1 MIGCSSFVQ
10 SKRTRDNVCL
20 NFERVLV
27 QNILYGLPPTTMI
40 RQRLKSSPSTDAK
53 GRGKTQLVT
62 CTQRPPLRF
71 DQAET
76 KLLYTL
82 QWLLLDAASECA
94 DNDPNFKVNAQRE
107 RAYLHDLA
115 SLQLFIYLFAPVLE
129 RLKCEDFDTLKLE
142 SGLRLW
148 APLILH
154 RQPYEGSF
162 PVPVKTP
169 SGQFDEEV
177 NVNPL
182 RSYVDQFG
190 PLPTVFQR
198 PGEGLIEEDELG
210 GLEAVSGVS
219 RQVPHSITPF
229 YPTSPNLKIPNAE
242 SSDEDSA
249 CYNRHSVSISASAL
263 KQSHNRPVVPMAR
276 LNDICPVSLKDTD
289 SEESKSNRS
298 ESFTIGRSYLE
309 QTLEEQIESLTQT
322 VLKEAM
328 ATDTVL
334 ASHCDLAVMR
344 CLFSPEWSEAGA
356 VWALRYLERRLMLL
370 RHERRRERA
379 EARAHSR
386 FQRLRA
392 TLPEAFFAAA
402 DAVTGQA
409 ADLRVLRSLSM
420 PQLAPPHHYPSF
432 ETSTIT
438 ATPASQPHITG
449 SASIATAAT
458 DITDEGDN
466 GERHSA
472 DGRRKIFVV
481 DGTGGDEKQS
491 TSMSQN
497 TSSFDQQSSNTESQP
512 VSIVPAS
519 QLREPTTLPTLHH
532 FSSDP
537 PTSQARFVTS
547 DAIVTS
553 SPDLDEPTL
562 SKPLSD
568 ESIPEDHSGFLTV
581 PSTDTKQM
589 DTASG
594 SILRRS
600 NRTPLSPKSVA
611 DLIDLRDGRPLFS
624 KTKSQISL
632 NEARFFGSDV
642 TVNLDEVTDSQ
653 NSIDAGSVNFD
664 LGFGFLLHRCHSD
677 TNITYNSVQQID
689 EVTGSNHYI
698 KRDGQINCA
707 TLLRG
712 LYWVCNLQSSIRVGE
727 HLLKNV
733 YCLIDLCALTWK
745 KPKSKKQSKPR
756 QCYRQSHEDSTHS
769 SVTRVGRRT
778 YGRHGPHARSK
789 SVAILGLQ
797 PGLNYTSGYGGR
809 ASHVPSRGSSI
820 ITHDD
825 IGSVEKLVKVNSSG
839 RLTPF
844 GRIRNRRQIPV
855 DDGGERSA
863 EMSSDEENS
872 ATRSVRVQQMHSN
885 FRKSDKYLNVDS
897 TASTQVRFQSRKQ
910 IPTRQ
915 SNNYSFRRGGEIP
928 ACEPTR
934 LLPNRLRIVDKRP
947 QRKVRTGENTTL
959 QEKTPAMLAEE
970 QQQATINFGLIMEIL
985 VKIIRVLGCSHGH
998 PNVCGSGG
1006 GGGLR
1011 STTSGLGYPDNQ
1023 AGAVTAMLRRH
1034 AHECLLRMFHAN
1046 KSLFYC
1052 FFSRLIA
1059 AVPITELMEFLHGLT
1074 SFCLDP
1080 VVLNPTRSGSSEKW
1094 SYHNSFGQ
1102 SFTGEGTRG
1111 AEGVIIS
1118 SLMGTLVRRFVRC
1131 RRELATQE
1139 NISLF
1144 TEVRHLLTYL
1154 KSVHG
1159 NTFRRALL
1167 CALLCPMRTVL
1178 MRNKPSA
1185 PLPRPRMLSA
1195 RNSLWPTFA
1204 PKRPSMIIPPTDFI
1218 DVGDCS
1224 SALQNKR
1231 SHGQNLKSVETKF
1244 CKPVI
1249 ERRLVD
1255 LPALKENLRD
1265 FAFLLEC
1272 LEPGTLPEPQLVASF
1287 LDLNAPVLARAC
1299 LLLECAFFVHRCN
1312 RGEWPAWMKIN
1323 LPLPIQQ
1330 AEHLTQSTTSSQ
1342 RIAISISGPASAG
1355 ADSIDLH
1362 SSAFCTTS
1370 QIQWS
1375 AGRLFHSWAEAL
1387 GIRIMAFLEGNSS
1400 AEIYLNRDF
1409 QSDENFL
1416 DDATVNPNGDSCPYA
1431 LLVMAVQLLNEITTF
1446 LRESHQHATRAQVA
1460 ASSSASSSAAVR
1472 TVEHSS
1478 QWDGSSGANGRRNLA
1493 GASNAPPL
1501 GALKSTRR
1509 RLSIL
1514 MPIFAQSEV
1523 KDKHNPVY
1531 IELSNVRG
1539 EDDDTNSRFT
1549 EEYARK
1555 PVSKSL
1561 TRKRQRSGSFR
1572 QSFQLSSL
1580 MGNPRSAKTE
1590 GGLRRMSSRASTS
1603 GGEGVAGDSSLD
1615 DGTSG
1620 AYGSHASRH
1629 ALPPSSSTSASLRP
1643 EAPSAANAWGRRSE
1657 SGEALV
1663 CPENNAELEFS
1674 KRSPRRDRRRTSLG
1688 AVRDPSRSSSSR
1700 AQNQTHVADFY
1711 SSNMPWIPA
1720 VIAFAKRTTFGCKH
1734 QPKCEANCFDR
1745 QQQQLRSL
1753 LQAIRQVYSATTES
1767 SFIRSVDDL
1776 PEGRRVRGTVSD
1788 TISTSDARSGNG
1800 GGSTSCQ
1807 CIPDPFSGAGG
1818 AGNEEE
1824 ESGYSD
1830 EVNDSDQE
1838 ITGTGGL
1845 EDLLRLALNPA
1856 PLLRGAGPASMS
1868 AFGVGGG
1875 DPELETSASIL
1886 HRVFGGRDH
1895 QDKRNT
1901 FFTRNAKRKES
1912 SAFTSGWREA
1922 TTPIFDRF
1930 RRKGTPKRGSGAF
1943 ISDDGGT
1950 GGFCGPGGLS
1960 SLMNLSL
1967 LAGAGTGL
1975 AAANSS
1981 PSLVR
1986 LLEAVKSGL
1995 ASGTML
2001 SVEGDDGQSEAAE
2014 FGKTKV
2020 RPLAHQTDSP
2030 ELMYLDTQVQ
2040 SLRSSFFNLLNKGAL
2055 LLSSEQL
2062 EEVVPLA
2069 WELLL
2074 EADPEL
2080 ISSAASLI
2088 LFAAVKCS
2096 AFVQKLLYTELQ
2108 HAELNNRLNAV
2119 LRFRALWTA
2128 RQQVWSR
2135 LEEGA
2140 SQCLKVPP
2148 PLIEYVLPSPTLG
2161 NPSIQ
2166 VPDPA
2171 WETRKG
2177 TLAEEVQLKQ
2187 NEATKTFVTA
2197 STSRRKQQQEL
2208 LARAVTAAKLAR
2220 DEARSLFHITTSSIL
2235 ELAATEAV
2243 FSKDHRGDE
2252 AGGGED
2258 GNIGMANSV
2267 VQEEFN
2273 LAARKVSFAPMNRS
2287 LNLQAR
2293 SFSWRN
2299 GSFPLFRDNVTLAD
2313 DDEAGIS
2320 NTSMLLTHQL
2330 KMAQTFFP
2338 SCICAATLPLTNLMD
2353 DCAVNNEGI
2362 AVSTVAETV
2371 IWQCLLEDT
2380 SLFLRYIFEKLTRVP
2395 HKDDLISVIR
2405 KLVQRLPELPMQT
2418 AHILFNNLVG
2428 CIMFHV
2434 RTPSFDAPDS
2444 IASIL
2449 CVLHMIIP
2457 YVKNI
2462 YFKDLKQTFRR
2473 EQIDSTLLVTANL
2486 PCAKQF
2492 NVFCDTICVAQLV
2505 KLQDDNKDYRFNDI
2519 LTEAL
2524 EGNGMPHS
2532 EYHLHVLCDD
2542 RSNIIRNSNHY
2553 VRDFY
2558 PFKRNHIP
2566 KLKLMRVDRE
2576 TGQQL
2581 LQRNAFSLKVQEV
2594 GKLLLVKTILQTTA
2608 ASHMSN
2614 HILFLREELAK
2625 LPSFPRK
2632 ALEAEFTLYECG
2644 DMGKALFA
2652 MDSMH
2657 KLTWCQLINSMF
2669 QKMTSTFPWSTDL
2682 QLFLNVY
2689 NGTLVLHAEDT
2700 TILRQCLA
2708 FYLQCCY
2715 QFKMIFSVNGYL
2727 SILPTIIRVYHNNQH
2742 NGILKQAIEFIFR
2755 QFYIMH
2761 RTPFILQM
2769 FGSIANY
2776 IDLSPDDAIQSNF
2789 YRIQPETL
2797 YQLLRAIG
2805 REIPDTLGI
2814 LQLCSFSKPLKA
2826 LVILQAMFPYI
2837 LRDLPIICGEECTG
2851 ADSRKFELQ
2860 VIQQLSVMVKQLI
2873 CTTEWMTRRS
2883 DDTKSVVSSTVSS
2896 SSIPGGPRGLGG
2908 DSVKR
2913 LATSDQPA
2921 KMPEWAS
2928 AISGNYSHYHHHQ
2941 HHSLMQQHLQRSLTR
2956 SGSPSTGAVGSRDRR
2971 PPSSESSNKRSAHR
2985 QLYSGDSFKGAS
2997 GALKRS
3003 ASAVMGA
3010 SGGGGG
3016 SGSGGGGG
3024 DSGHHI
3030 GTPAGWRKSSIEPRE
3045 AILQIASEFLTVA
3058 HRRLGELG
3066 ERQKSSELLDGK
3078 AFMRLSELA
3087 QSIVKQF
3094 PHNVNL
3100 LKSRPLQ
3107 RFFLEI
3113 LPLADWSHESLRGC
3127 KALETLVGRLN
3138 RTLPKLLE
3146 TASFRRQ
3153 ISWEHLTNLIR
3164 ALYRTVQRNRAVAH
3178 LKEIKLFNDYLKRS
3192 LVVGPNAWWSSE
3204 RLFTTTPQAT
3214 ITMVT
3219 AQHLGRRATMGT
3231 TTAGGERSVTYTP
3244 GVTFHPELI
3253 TSTAERRAPP
3263 RVSRSPT
3270 STGSTL
3276 TSSLAKGTASSTSS
3290 GERVSTT
3297 TATGGAVET
3306 SCLPTGFASEATRF
3320 IALMLSCLESSY
3332 RLKDL
3337 CERANFEFCRCP
3349 TIFEGGTENLSN
3361 YLAYLI
3367 VPLLLHCSTGRGD
3380 YPSLSKEN
3388 VYYALEVCLSGLFV
3402 GSEKCTSTGGVAST
3416 AGTETVGVG
3425 SSRPSGAASDH
3436 MAFEGPRKLGIHSS
3450 FMLTNSKSN
3459 QPMGAMGEG
3468 CGPGGGSGSGGG
3480 GGIKSSLGQSMSGTV
3495 GVTGLL
3501 QLPNLLGGP
3510 PVTGST
3516 WELIRPSG
3524 LACDLGGGRVHG
3536 CVVNLVG
3543 PTLHSMRHPKAE
3555 EIPGASAVGAMTAAT
3570 STAFPGNS
3578 VKVSHANPSIL
3589 SNHEKN
3595 VQSQI
3600 DVVHKLAFLGLK
3612 LILIV
3617 YPRHALAKSRHIIAI
3632 LAKLAFYQC
3641 CGVQLWKFLDF
3652 VVTYRPSIFMHM
3664 APFFRFQVL
3673 NFKCETQG
3681 EQAFQ
3686 QIIGQKL
3693 IGLHLPPQQT
3703 IVSLLKELL
3712 LDLQILRE
3720 EKQML
3725 NLMRQ
3730 KHQLF
3735 LSPRQMPD
3743 SSMLAPSAA
3752 SDSGNSVASAPLPGI
3767 LRHSSEK
3774 HFCILEGGQARPF
3787 SQIEFRQSLLRRT
3800 SGKRIAAHDG
3810 SRFLSHHRTL
3820 SQRKPILTASVE
3832 SLPRQSGPPGGLD
3845 KRHRSNGKTR
3855 GELRRAMTNAEG
3867 GEKRSERYLFG
3878 LANNTPSPQDD
3889 GTEDINDGVG
3899 MDELNAPAN
3908 PLIAAAVATSLY
3920 GSAAPYT
3927 HVREKARE
3935 ELPDLIGVADP
3946 LEPYKQSRP
3955 QLRSSKP
3962 TDNIPLVDLHALS
3975 STSIPPLTPLSPPH
3989 LQDPAV
3995 ISTFD
4000 SQLPAAP
4007 QMTWSHV
4014 DTPTKIHYV

>member
-1 MIGCSSFVQ
+1 MTF
-10 SKRTRDNVCL
+10 
-20 NFERVLV
+20 
-27 QNILYGLPPTTMI
+27 
-40 RQRLKSSPSTDAK
+40 
-53 GRGKTQLVT
+53 
-62 CTQRPPLRF
+62 
-71 DQAET
+71 
-76 KLLYTL
+76 
-82 QWLLLDAASECA
+82 
-94 DNDPNFKVNAQRE
+94 
-107 RAYLHDLA
+107 
-115 SLQLFIYLFAPVLE
+115 
-129 RLKCEDFDTLKLE
+129 
-142 SGLRLW
+142 
-148 APLILH
+148 
-154 RQPYEGSF
+154 
-162 PVPVKTP
+162 
-169 SGQFDEEV
+169 
-177 NVNPL
+177 
-182 RSYVDQFG
+182 
-190 PLPTVFQR
+190 
-198 PGEGLIEEDELG
+198 
-210 GLEAVSGVS
+210 
-219 RQVPHSITPF
+219 
-229 YPTSPNLKIPNAE
+229 
-242 SSDEDSA
+242 
-249 CYNRHSVSISASAL
+249 
-263 KQSHNRPVVPMAR
+263 
-276 LNDICPVSLKDTD
+276 
-289 SEESKSNRS
+289 
-298 ESFTIGRSYLE
+298 
-309 QTLEEQIESLTQT
+309 LEE
-322 VLKEAM
+322 
-328 ATDTVL
+328 
-334 ASHCDLAVMR
+334 
-344 CLFSPEWSEAGA
+344 
-356 VWALRYLERRLMLL
+356 
-370 RHERRRERA
+370 
-379 EARAHSR
+379 
-386 FQRLRA
+386 
-392 TLPEAFFAAA
+392 
-402 DAVTGQA
+402 
-409 ADLRVLRSLSM
+409 
-420 PQLAPPHHYPSF
+420 
-432 ETSTIT
+432 
-438 ATPASQPHITG
+438 
-449 SASIATAAT
+449 
-458 DITDEGDN
+458 
-466 GERHSA
+466 
-472 DGRRKIFVV
+472 
-481 DGTGGDEKQS
+481 
-491 TSMSQN
+491 
-497 TSSFDQQSSNTESQP
+497 
-512 VSIVPAS
+512 
-519 QLREPTTLPTLHH
+519 
-532 FSSDP
+532 
-537 PTSQARFVTS
+537 
-547 DAIVTS
+547 
-553 SPDLDEPTL
+553 
-562 SKPLSD
+562 
-568 ESIPEDHSGFLTV
+568 
-581 PSTDTKQM
+581 
-589 DTASG
+589 
-594 SILRRS
+594 
-600 NRTPLSPKSVA
+600 
-611 DLIDLRDGRPLFS
+611 
-624 KTKSQISL
+624 
-632 NEARFFGSDV
+632 
-642 TVNLDEVTDSQ
+642 
-653 NSIDAGSVNFD
+653 
-664 LGFGFLLHRCHSD
+664 
-677 TNITYNSVQQID
+677 
-689 EVTGSNHYI
+689 
-698 KRDGQINCA
+698 
-707 TLLRG
+707 
-712 LYWVCNLQSSIRVGE
+712 
-727 HLLKNV
+727 
-733 YCLIDLCALTWK
+733 
-745 KPKSKKQSKPR
+745 
-756 QCYRQSHEDSTHS
+756 
-769 SVTRVGRRT
+769 
-778 YGRHGPHARSK
+778 
-789 SVAILGLQ
+789 
-797 PGLNYTSGYGGR
+797 
-809 ASHVPSRGSSI
+809 
-820 ITHDD
+820 
-825 IGSVEKLVKVNSSG
+825 
-839 RLTPF
+839 
-844 GRIRNRRQIPV
+844 
-855 DDGGERSA
+855 
-863 EMSSDEENS
+863 
-872 ATRSVRVQQMHSN
+872 
-885 FRKSDKYLNVDS
+885 
-897 TASTQVRFQSRKQ
+897 
-910 IPTRQ
+910 
-915 SNNYSFRRGGEIP
+915 
-928 ACEPTR
+928 
-934 LLPNRLRIVDKRP
+934 
-947 QRKVRTGENTTL
+947 
-959 QEKTPAMLAEE
+959 
-970 QQQATINFGLIMEIL
+970 
-985 VKIIRVLGCSHGH
+985 
-998 PNVCGSGG
+998 
-1006 GGGLR
+1006 
-1011 STTSGLGYPDNQ
+1011 
-1023 AGAVTAMLRRH
+1023 
-1034 AHECLLRMFHAN
+1034 
-1046 KSLFYC
+1046 
-1052 FFSRLIA
+1052 
-1059 AVPITELMEFLHGLT
+1059 
-1074 SFCLDP
+1074 
-1080 VVLNPTRSGSSEKW
+1080 
-1094 SYHNSFGQ
+1094 
-1102 SFTGEGTRG
+1102 
-1111 AEGVIIS
+1111 
-1118 SLMGTLVRRFVRC
+1118 
-1131 RRELATQE
+1131 
-1139 NISLF
+1139 
-1144 TEVRHLLTYL
+1144 
-1154 KSVHG
+1154 
-1159 NTFRRALL
+1159 
-1167 CALLCPMRTVL
+1167 
-1178 MRNKPSA
+1178 
-1185 PLPRPRMLSA
+1185 
-1195 RNSLWPTFA
+1195 
-1204 PKRPSMIIPPTDFI
+1204 
-1218 DVGDCS
+1218 
-1224 SALQNKR
+1224 
-1231 SHGQNLKSVETKF
+1231 
-1244 CKPVI
+1244 
-1249 ERRLVD
+1249 
-1255 LPALKENLRD
+1255 
-1265 FAFLLEC
+1265 
-1272 LEPGTLPEPQLVASF
+1272 
-1287 LDLNAPVLARAC
+1287 
-1299 LLLECAFFVHRCN
+1299 
-1312 RGEWPAWMKIN
+1312 
-1323 LPLPIQQ
+1323 
-1330 AEHLTQSTTSSQ
+1330 
-1342 RIAISISGPASAG
+1342 
-1355 ADSIDLH
+1355 
-1362 SSAFCTTS
+1362 
-1370 QIQWS
+1370 
-1375 AGRLFHSWAEAL
+1375 
-1387 GIRIMAFLEGNSS
+1387 NSS
-1400 AEIYLNRDF
+1400 AEIYLSRDF

-1446 LRESHQHATRAQVA
+1446 LRESHQHSTRAQVGA
-1460 ASSSASSSAAVR
+1460 PPSSSSLAAAR
-1472 TVEHSS
+1472 AAEHSS
-1478 QWDGSSGANGRRNLA
+1478 QWDSSGGANGLRSLAGSSGAPSFG
-1493 GASNAPPL
+1493 G
-1501 GALKSTRR
+1501 LKSTRR

-1514 MPIFAQSEV
+1514 MPMFAQSEV
-1523 KDKHNPVY
+1523 KDKHNSVY
-1531 IELSNVRG
+1531 LELSNVRG
-1539 EDDDTNSRFT
+1539 EDGDTAAGVTDEYEAIHSVSGTGGHSSRQISFAVNDNDRERCNSLQGSVSSLDIQS
-1549 EEYARK
+1549 EVVGKPSRK
-1555 PVSKSL
+1555 SASKSL

-1580 MGNPRSAKTE
+1580 MGNPRSAKIE

-1603 GGEGVAGDSSLD
+1603 GGEGVVGGGGGLDTTLD
-1615 DGTSG
+1615 DGSNGASG
-1620 AYGSHASRH
+1620 NHSSRR
-1629 ALPPSSSTSASLRP
+1629 APSPSSSASTSLRP
-1643 EAPSAANAWGRRSE
+1643 EVLSAAGVWGRRSE
-1657 SGEALV
+1657 SGEALI
-1663 CPENNAELEFS
+1663 CPETDAELDIS

-1688 AVRDPSRSSSSR
+1688 AARDPSRSSSSR
-1700 AQNQTHVADFY
+1700 AQNQSLVADFY

-1734 QPKCEANCFDR
+1734 QPNCEANCFDR

-1767 SFIRSVDDL
+1767 SFIRSVDEL
-1776 PEGRRVRGTVSD
+1776 PEGRRVRGTVGD
-1788 TISTSDARSGNG
+1788 AISTPDARFGNG
-1800 GGSTSCQ
+1800 GATSCQ
-1807 CIPDPFSGAGG
+1807 CVSDSFSGAGG

-1824 ESGYSD
+1824 ESVYSD
-1830 EVNDSDQE
+1830 EVNDSDQD
-1838 ITGTGGL
+1838 ITGNSGL
-1845 EDLLRLALNPA
+1845 EDLLRLALNPT
-1856 PLLRGAGPASMS
+1856 PLLRGAGSAPMS
-1868 AFGVGGG
+1868 TFGVAGG

-1895 QDKRNT
+1895 QDKRNAL
-1901 FFTRNAKRKES
+1901 FNRNAKRKES
-1912 SAFTSGWREA
+1912 SVFTSGWREA

-1930 RRKGTPKRGSGAF
+1930 RRKGTPKRGSGAGV
-1943 ISDDGGT
+1943 SDDSGA

-1975 AAANSS
+1975 TAANSS

-1995 ASGTML
+1995 TNGTTL
-2001 SVEGDDGQSEAAE
+2001 SVEGDDAQSEEAE
-2014 FGKTKV
+2014 LGKTKV

-2080 ISSAASLI
+2080 TSSAASLI

-2096 AFVQKLLYTELQ
+2096 AFIQKLLYTELQ
-2108 HAELNNRLNAV
+2108 HTDLNNRLNAV

-2177 TLAEEVQLKQ
+2177 TSAEEVQLKQ

-2220 DEARSLFHITTSSIL
+2220 DEARSLFHITTSAIL
-2235 ELAATEAV
+2235 ELAATEVV

-2258 GNIGMANSV
+2258 GNVVMANSV

-2287 LNLQAR
+2287 LNIQTR

-2313 DDEAGIS
+2313 DDEAGS
-2320 NTSMLLTHQL
+2320 NNASMLLTHQL
-2330 KMAQTFFP
+2330 KVAQTFFP
-2338 SCICAATLPLTNLMD
+2338 SCICAATLPLTNLID

-2362 AVSTVAETV
+2362 AVSTVVETV
-2371 IWQCLLEDT
+2371 VWQCLLEDT

-2524 EGNGMPHS
+2524 EGNGVPHS

-2614 HILFLREELAK
+2614 HILFLREELVK

-2742 NGILKQAIEFIFR
+2742 NGILKQAIEFIFK

-2776 IDLSPDDAIQSNF
+2776 IDLSPDDTAQSNF

-2826 LVILQAMFPYI
+2826 LDFCYADDSQSWSIFETVNLCVTVQVYAPESYRSGQMMVILQAIFPYI
-2837 LRDLPIICGEECTG
+2837 LRDLPTICCEECTG

-2860 VIQQLSVMVKQLI
+2860 AIQQLSVMIKQLI

-2883 DDTKSVVSSTVSS
+2883 DDTRSVVSSTASS
-2896 SSIPGGPRGLGG
+2896 SSVPGGPRGLGG
-2908 DSVKR
+2908 ASVKR
-2913 LATSDQPA
+2913 LATADQPV

-2928 AISGNYSHYHHHQ
+2928 AISGNCSNRRHQSHHLQ
-2941 HHSLMQQHLQRSLTR
+2941 MQQHLQRSLTR
-2956 SGSPSTGAVGSRDRR
+2956 STSPSTGAIRSGGCR
-2971 PPSSESSNKRSAHR
+2971 PPSAESSSKRSMRR
-2985 QLYSGDSFKGAS
+2985 QRHSGDSFSGAS

-3003 ASAVMGA
+3003 ASAVMGG
-3010 SGGGGG
+3010 SGGGG
-3016 SGSGGGGG
+3016 SSSSGGGGG
-3024 DSGHHI
+3024 DGGHHI
-3030 GTPAGWRKSSIEPRE
+3030 CTPAGWRKSSIEPRE

-3100 LKSRPLQ
+3100 LKSQPLQ
-3107 RFFLEI
+3107 RFFLEV
-3113 LPLADWSHESLRGC
+3113 LPLADWSHESLRSC

-3138 RTLPKLLE
+3138 RTLPKMLE
-3146 TASFRRQ
+3146 TASVRRQ
-3153 ISWEHLTNLIR
+3153 ISWEHFTNLIR
-3164 ALYRTVQRNRAVAH
+3164 ALYLTIQKNRAVAH

-3204 RLFTTTPQAT
+3204 RLFTTPPQAT

-3219 AQHLGRRATMGT
+3219 AQHLGRRATAT
-3231 TTAGGERSVTYTP
+3231 TGGERSATSTP

-3253 TSTAERRAPP
+3253 TSTTEKRVPSRAPL
-3263 RVSRSPT
+3263 SPT
-3270 STGSTL
+3270 STGNAL
-3276 TSSLAKGTASSTSS
+3276 TSSLAKGATSAAPS
-3290 GERVSTT
+3290 GERVSV
-3297 TATGGAVET
+3297 TAGTGGAAET
-3306 SCLPTGFASEATRF
+3306 SCLPAGFASEATRF
-3320 IALMLSCLESSY
+3320 IALILSCLESSY

-3367 VPLLLHCSTGRGD
+3367 VPLLFQCSTGRGD

-3402 GSEKCTSTGGVAST
+3402 GSEKCTSTGGVTTST
-3416 AGTETVGVG
+3416 GTETAGAS
-3425 SSRPSGAASDH
+3425 SSRPSGVAFDH
-3436 MAFEGPRKLGIHSS
+3436 MAYEGPRKLGIHSS
-3450 FMLTNSKSN
+3450 FMLANSKSN

-3468 CGPGGGSGSGGG
+3468 CGVGGGGGSG
-3480 GGIKSSLGQSMSGTV
+3480 GIKTSLGQSMSSTV

-3516 WELIRPSG
+3516 WELIGPSG

-3536 CVVNLVG
+3536 CVVNLIG

-3555 EIPGASAVGAMTAAT
+3555 EIPGAATVGAMSAVTNAAF
-3570 STAFPGNS
+3570 SGNS
-3578 VKVSHANPSIL
+3578 VGVSHASASIL
-3589 SNHEKN
+3589 SNHGKSA
-3595 VQSQI
+3595 QSQI

-3612 LILIV
+3612 LILVV
-3617 YPRHALAKSRHIIAI
+3617 YPRHTLAKSRHIIAS
-3632 LAKLAFYQC
+3632 LAKLAFYRC

-3673 NFKCETQG
+3673 NFQCETQG

-3703 IVSLLKELL
+3703 IVTLLKELL

-3735 LSPRQMPD
+3735 LSPRQMHD
-3743 SSMLAPSAA
+3743 SSMHSPSAPS
-3752 SDSGNSVASAPLPGI
+3752 DSVNSVASAPLPGI
-3767 LRHSSEK
+3767 LRHPSEK
-3774 HFCILEGGQARPF
+3774 HFCILEGGQVRPF

-3800 SGKRIAAHDG
+3800 SGKRITAHDG

-3845 KRHRSNGKTR
+3845 KRHRSNEKTR
-3855 GELRRAMTNAEG
+3855 GELRRAMTSIEG
-3867 GEKRSERYLFG
+3867 VERKAGRYLSG
-3878 LANNTPSPQDD
+3878 LTNTTLSPQDN
-3889 GTEDINDGVG
+3889 GTEDTDTGAG

-3935 ELPDLIGVADP
+3935 ELPDLIGVTDP
-3946 LEPYKQSRP
+3946 SEPFRQNRP
-3955 QLRSSKP
+3955 QPRSSKL
-3962 TDNIPLVDLHALS
+3962 TDNIPLVDLNTS
-3975 STSIPPLTPLSPPH
+3975 PSTSFPPITPLSPPQ
-3989 LQDPAV
+3989 LRDPAV
-3995 ISTFD
+3995 VSTLD
-4000 SQLPAAP
+4000 SHPSAIP
-4007 QMTWSHV
+4007 QMPRSHA
-4014 DTPTKIHYV
+4014 DTLTKIRYV

>member
-1 MIGCSSFVQ
+1 
-10 SKRTRDNVCL
+10 
-20 NFERVLV
+20 
-27 QNILYGLPPTTMI
+27 MI
-40 RQRLKSSPSTDAK
+40 RQRLKSLPSTDAK
-53 GRGKTQLVT
+53 ERGKTQPVT
-62 CTQRPPLRF
+62 CSQRPPLRF

-94 DNDPNFKVNAQRE
+94 DNDPYFKSKIRVMFVSQTRKLSPLLFFATYKDKFHVIDYIHLGE
-107 RAYLHDLA
+107 TTLEVFVPLSY
-115 SLQLFIYLFAPVLE
+115 SLFIYLFAPVLE

-162 PVPVKTP
+162 PVPVKIP
-169 SGQFDEEV
+169 SGQYDEGL

-198 PGEGLIEEDELG
+198 PGEELGEEDELG
-210 GLEAVSGVS
+210 GLEAVCRVS
-219 RQVPHSITPF
+219 SQVPHSIAPF
-229 YPTSPNLKIPNAE
+229 YPTSPNLRIPNAE

-249 CYNRHSVSISASAL
+249 WYDRHSVPISASAL

-276 LNDICPVSLKDTD
+276 LNDICPVSLQDTD
-289 SEESKSNRS
+289 SEQSESNCS
-298 ESFTIGRSYLE
+298 ESFTTGRSYLE

-356 VWALRYLERRLMLL
+356 VWALRYLERRLTLL
-370 RHERRRERA
+370 RHERRRERV
-379 EARAHSR
+379 EASVYSR

-409 ADLRVLRSLSM
+409 ADLGVLRSLSM
-420 PQLAPPHHYPSF
+420 PQLAPPYHHYSF
-432 ETSTIT
+432 GTSNIT
-438 ATPASQPHITG
+438 AMPSSQRHITTG
-449 SASIATAAT
+449 SASVVTATT
-458 DITDEGDN
+458 DIGDDGDDDE
-466 GERHSA
+466 RYSA
-472 DGRRKIFVV
+472 EGRRKLSAA
-481 DGTGGDEKQS
+481 DGTGGDEKHS
-491 TSMSQN
+491 TSLSQK
-497 TSSFDQQSSNTESQP
+497 SSSSDQQSSNTESQP
-512 VSIVPAS
+512 MSTAPAPHPP
-519 QLREPTTLPTLHH
+519 EPTMPPTLHH
-532 FSSDP
+532 FLSDLP
-537 PTSQARFVTS
+537 SSQARLVNS
-547 DAIVTS
+547 DALVTS
-553 SPDLDEPTL
+553 SSSGTFYKRKQIPKPSLEQNKNVKRTGVFEIKDRLSRHGKGRPDLGHANHLGSNNLLDEPTL

-568 ESIPEDHSGFLTV
+568 ESILEDPSGFLTV
-581 PSTDTKQM
+581 PPTDARQM
-589 DTASG
+589 EANIG
-594 SILRRS
+594 GILRRS

-611 DLIDLRDGRPLFS
+611 DLIDLRDDRLLVS
-624 KTKSQISL
+624 NTKSQISL

-642 TVNLDEVTDSQ
+642 TMNLDEATDSQ
-653 NSIDAGSVNFD
+653 NSIDAGSANFD
-664 LGFGFLLHRCHSD
+664 SDSGFLLHRCHSD
-677 TNITYNSVQQID
+677 TNISYNMKSCICVFEVD

-698 KRDGQINCA
+698 KRNGQINCA
-707 TLLRG
+707 TVLRG
-712 LYWVCNLQSSIRVGE
+712 LYWICNLQNSIRVCD

-733 YCLIDLCALTWK
+733 YCLIDLCTLTWEK
-745 KPKSKKQSKPR
+745 SKSKKQSKLR
-756 QCYRQSHEDSTHS
+756 KCYRQPHEDSAHS
-769 SVTRVGRRT
+769 SVTRLSRRT
-778 YGRHGPHARSK
+778 YGHHVPHTRSK

-797 PGLNYTSGYGGR
+797 SGLNYTPSYSGKV
-809 ASHVPSRGSSI
+809 SHVPSRGSSI
-820 ITHDD
+820 VTHDGV
-825 IGSVEKLVKVNSSG
+825 GSVEKLVRVTGSG
-839 RLTPF
+839 RLIPF
-844 GRIRNRRQIPV
+844 GRSRNRRQIPV
-855 DDGGERSA
+855 DDGDERSA

-872 ATRSVRVQQMHSN
+872 TTRSIRAQQMRPN
-885 FRKSDKYLNVDS
+885 FRKSDKYLNVDCQ
-897 TASTQVRFQSRKQ
+897 ASAQVRFQSRKQ
-910 IPTRQ
+910 VPTRHF
-915 SNNYSFRRGGEIP
+915 NTYSFRRSGEIP
-928 ACEPTR
+928 ACGPTR
-934 LLPNRLRIVDKRP
+934 LLPNRLRVVDKRP
-947 QRKVRTGENTTL
+947 QRKVRTEEKTTS
-959 QEKTPAMLAEE
+959 QEKTLAMLADE
-970 QQQATINFGLIMEIL
+970 QQQATINFSLIMEIL
-985 VKIIRVLGCSHGH
+985 VKIIRVLGCSYGH
-998 PNVCGSGG
+998 QNVCGSGG
-1006 GGGLR
+1006 GGGGLR
-1011 STTSGLGYPDNQ
+1011 SATGGLGYSDDPT
-1023 AGAVTAMLRRH
+1023 GAVAAMLRRH
-1034 AHECLLRMFHAN
+1034 AHECLLRMFHSN
-1046 KSLFYC
+1046 KNLFYC
-1052 FFSRLIA
+1052 FFSRFIA

-1080 VVLNPTRSGSSEKW
+1080 VVLNPTKPGSSEKW

-1111 AEGVIIS
+1111 AEGVIIC

-1167 CALLCPMRTVL
+1167 CSLLCPMRTAL
-1178 MRNKPSA
+1178 MRNKPSML
-1185 PLPRPRMLSA
+1185 LPRPRMLST
-1195 RNSLWPTFA
+1195 RNSLWPTSA
-1204 PKRPSMIIPPTDFI
+1204 SKRPSMVIPSTDYI
-1218 DVGDCS
+1218 DVGDFS
-1224 SALQNKR
+1224 FGLQNKR
-1231 SHGQNLKSVETKF
+1231 LHGQNWKSETENKAHYLIIFQMNPAETK
-1244 CKPVI
+1244 CYKPMI

-1330 AEHLTQSTTSSQ
+1330 AEHLTQSATSSQ
-1342 RIAISISGPASAG
+1342 RIAISISGPASTS
-1355 ADSIDLH
+1355 ADPIDLR
-1362 SSAFCTTS
+1362 SSAFRTTA

-1375 AGRLFHSWAEAL
+1375 AGRLFHSWAEVQPL
-1387 GIRIMAFLEGNSS
+1387 FSHFPSTGFRIRIMAFLEGNSS
-1400 AEIYLNRDF
+1400 TEIYLSRDF

-1446 LRESHQHATRAQVA
+1446 LRESHQHATRAQVVA
-1460 ASSSASSSAAVR
+1460 PSSSSSSSAAAR
-1472 TVEHSS
+1472 TMEHSS
-1478 QWDGSSGANGRRNLA
+1478 QWDGSGGANGLRNLA
-1493 GASNAPPL
+1493 GSSGAPSF

-1514 MPIFAQSEV
+1514 MPMFAQSEV
-1523 KDKHNPVY
+1523 KDKHNSVY
-1531 IELSNVRG
+1531 LELSNVRG
-1539 EDDDTNSRFT
+1539 EDGDTASRVT
-1549 EEYARK
+1549 DEYARK
-1555 PVSKSL
+1555 SVSKSL

-1580 MGNPRSAKTE
+1580 MGNPRSTKAE

-1603 GGEGVAGDSSLD
+1603 GGEGVVGSGGGPDTTLD
-1615 DGTSG
+1615 DGSSG
-1620 AYGSHASRH
+1620 ASGNQTSRH
-1629 ALPPSSSTSASLRP
+1629 APPPSSSASTSLRP
-1643 EAPSAANAWGRRSE
+1643 EAPSAAGVWGRRSE
-1657 SGEALV
+1657 SGEALI
-1663 CPENNAELEFS
+1663 CPETDVDLDVS

-1688 AVRDPSRSSSSR
+1688 AVRDPSRSFSSR
-1700 AQNQTHVADFY
+1700 AQNQTLVADFY

-1734 QPKCEANCFDR
+1734 QPTCEANCFDR

-1767 SFIRSVDDL
+1767 SFIRSVDEL

-1788 TISTSDARSGNG
+1788 TVSTPDARSGNG
-1800 GGSTSCQ
+1800 GATSCQ
-1807 CIPDPFSGAGG
+1807 CISDSFSGAGK
-1818 AGNEEE
+1818 EEE
-1824 ESGYSD
+1824 ESVYSD
-1830 EVNDSDQE
+1830 EVNDSDQD
-1838 ITGTGGL
+1838 ITGNSGL
-1845 EDLLRLALNPA
+1845 EDLLRLALNPT
-1856 PLLRGAGPASMS
+1856 PLLRGPAPMS
-1868 AFGVGGG
+1868 TFGVVGG

-1895 QDKRNT
+1895 QDKRNAL
-1901 FFTRNAKRKES
+1901 FNKNVKRKES
-1912 SAFTSGWREA
+1912 SVFTSGWREA

-1930 RRKGTPKRGSGAF
+1930 RRKGTPKRGSGAGV
-1943 ISDDGGT
+1943 SDDGVV

-1975 AAANSS
+1975 TAANSS

-1995 ASGTML
+1995 ANGTTL
-2001 SVEGDDGQSEAAE
+2001 SVEGDDAQSEEAE
-2014 FGKTKV
+2014 LGKTKV

-2080 ISSAASLI
+2080 TSSAASLI

-2096 AFVQKLLYTELQ
+2096 AFIQKLLYTELQ
-2108 HAELNNRLNAV
+2108 HMDLNNRLNAV

-2161 NPSIQ
+2161 NPSVQ

-2177 TLAEEVQLKQ
+2177 TSAEEVQLKQ

-2220 DEARSLFHITTSSIL
+2220 DEARSLFHITTSAIL
-2235 ELAATEAV
+2235 ELAATEVV

-2252 AGGGED
+2252 AGSGED
-2258 GNIGMANSV
+2258 DNEQMFWAVAGAANATIAPTAP
-2267 VQEEFN
+2267 
-2273 LAARKVSFAPMNRS
+2273 AAGA
-2287 LNLQAR
+2287 A
-2293 SFSWRN
+2293 
-2299 GSFPLFRDNVTLAD
+2299 
-2313 DDEAGIS
+2313 DDEAGS
-2320 NTSMLLTHQL
+2320 NNASMLLTHQL

-2353 DCAVNNEGI
+2353 DCTVNNEGI
-2362 AVSTVAETV
+2362 AVSTVVETV

-2524 EGNGMPHS
+2524 EGNGVPHS

-2614 HILFLREELAK
+2614 HILFLREELVK

-2742 NGILKQAIEFIFR
+2742 NGILKQAIEFIFK

-2761 RTPFILQM
+2761 RTPFVLQM

-2776 IDLSPDDAIQSNF
+2776 IDLSPDDTAQSNF
-2789 YRIQPETL
+2789 YRVMIQPETL

-2826 LVILQAMFPYI
+2826 LVYAPESYRSRQMMVILQAIFPYI
-2837 LRDLPIICGEECTG
+2837 LRDLPTICCEECTG

-2860 VIQQLSVMVKQLI
+2860 AIQQLSVMVKQLI

-2883 DDTKSVVSSTVSS
+2883 EDTKSVVSSTTSS
-2896 SSIPGGPRGLGG
+2896 SSVPGGPRGLGG
-2908 DSVKR
+2908 ASVKR
-2913 LATSDQPA
+2913 LATADQPVR
-2921 KMPEWAS
+2921 MPEWAS
-2928 AISGNYSHYHHHQ
+2928 AISGNFSNRRHHPRHLQ
-2941 HHSLMQQHLQRSLTR
+2941 MQQNLQRSLTR
-2956 SGSPSTGAVGSRDRR
+2956 SGSPSTGAIRDGRRR
-2971 PPSSESSNKRSAHR
+2971 PPSAEFSSKRSMRR
-2985 QLYSGDSFKGAS
+2985 QRHSGDSFGGAS

-3003 ASAVMGA
+3003 ASAAM
-3010 SGGGGG
+3010 SGSVGGGG
-3016 SGSGGGGG
+3016 SSSSGGGGG

-3045 AILQIASEFLTVA
+3045 AILQIASEFLTIA

-3100 LKSRPLQ
+3100 LKSQPLQ
-3107 RFFLEI
+3107 RFFMEV
-3113 LPLADWSHESLRGC
+3113 LPLADWSHESLRSC

-3138 RTLPKLLE
+3138 RTLPKMLE
-3146 TASFRRQ
+3146 TASVR
-3153 ISWEHLTNLIR
+3153 
-3164 ALYRTVQRNRAVAH
+3164 
-3178 LKEIKLFNDYLKRS
+3178 LFNDYLKRS

-3204 RLFTTTPQAT
+3204 RLFTTPPQAT

-3219 AQHLGRRATMGT
+3219 AQHLGRRAT
-3231 TTAGGERSVTYTP
+3231 TTAGGDRIP
-3244 GVTFHPELI
+3244 L
-3253 TSTAERRAPP
+3253 
-3263 RVSRSPT
+3263 SPT

-3276 TSSLAKGTASSTSS
+3276 TSSLAKGASSSPS
-3290 GERVSTT
+3290 GERVSA
-3297 TATGGAVET
+3297 TAVTGGAVET
-3306 SCLPTGFASEATRF
+3306 SCLPAGFASEATRF

-3367 VPLLLHCSTGRGD
+3367 VPLLFHCSTGRGD
-3380 YPSLSKEN
+3380 CPSLSKEN

-3402 GSEKCTSTGGVAST
+3402 GSEKYTSTCGVASST
-3416 AGTETVGVG
+3416 GTETVGAV
-3425 SSRPSGAASDH
+3425 SSRPSGVAFDH
-3436 MAFEGPRKLGIHSS
+3436 MAFEAPRKLGIHSS
-3450 FMLTNSKSN
+3450 FMLANSKPN

-3468 CGPGGGSGSGGG
+3468 CGVGGGGGSGGL
-3480 GGIKSSLGQSMSGTV
+3480 KTSLGQSMSGTV

-3516 WELIRPSG
+3516 WELIGPSG

-3536 CVVNLVG
+3536 CVVNLIG
-3543 PTLHSMRHPKAE
+3543 PTLHSMRHPKVE
-3555 EIPGASAVGAMTAAT
+3555 EMPGAATVGTMGAVTN
-3570 STAFPGNS
+3570 TAFSGNS
-3578 VKVSHANPSIL
+3578 VGVSHASTSIL
-3589 SNHEKN
+3589 SSHEKN

-3617 YPRHALAKSRHIIAI
+3617 YPRHTLAKSLHIIAS
-3632 LAKLAFYQC
+3632 LAKLAFYRC

-3664 APFFRFQVL
+3664 APFFRFQ
-3673 NFKCETQG
+3673 
-3681 EQAFQ
+3681 
-3686 QIIGQKL
+3686 
-3693 IGLHLPPQQT
+3693 
-3703 IVSLLKELL
+3703 
-3712 LDLQILRE
+3712 
-3720 EKQML
+3720 ML

-3735 LSPRQMPD
+3735 LSPRQMHD
-3743 SSMLAPSAA
+3743 SSMFSPSAPS
-3752 SDSGNSVASAPLPGI
+3752 DSANSVASAPLPGI
-3767 LRHSSEK
+3767 LRHPSEK
-3774 HFCILEGGQARPF
+3774 HFSDTVSITHCIGILEGGQVRPF

-3800 SGKRIAAHDG
+3800 SGKRISAHDG

-3832 SLPRQSGPPGGLD
+3832 SLPRQSGPPGGPD
-3845 KRHRSNGKTR
+3845 RRHRSNEKTK
-3855 GELRRAMTNAEG
+3855 GELRRAMTNVEG
-3867 GEKRSERYLFG
+3867 GEGRSGRYFSS
-3878 LANNTPSPQDD
+3878 LANTTLSPQDND
-3889 GTEDINDGVG
+3889 IEDDDIGSR

-3935 ELPDLIGVADP
+3935 ELPDLIGMIDSS
-3946 LEPYKQSRP
+3946 EPYKQSRP
-3955 QLRSSKP
+3955 LMRSSKL
-3962 TDNIPLVDLHALS
+3962 TDNIPLVDLHTS
-3975 STSIPPLTPLSPPH
+3975 PSTSFPPITPPSPPQ
-3989 LQDPAV
+3989 LQDPAFA
-3995 ISTFD
+3995 SSFD
-4000 SQLPAAP
+4000 SQSSAVP
-4007 QMTWSHV
+4007 QRPRSQA
-4014 DTPTKIHYV
+4014 DTLTKIRYV